1 MYADLLKAIKN
12 TDIRVSYDFMDSDNA
27 FIHGGPRIQQLNTN
41 TSVTGSACSTGVP
54 DCFIPLPDVTTSW
67 NRFAADVKYFF
78 RPQVGIGFGWWYE
91 KLDVNDFATIDANG
105 SVGFTAETGTV
116 RTDYLG
122 GLIAGYNPRDYKGNT
137 FFIRLLYLF

>member
-1 MYADLLKAIKN
+1 
-12 TDIRVSYDFMDSDNA
+12 
-27 FIHGGPRIQQLNTN
+27 
-41 TSVTGSACSTGVP
+41 VP

-105 SVGFTAETGTV
+105 SVGFTAETGSV

-122 GLIAGYNPRDYKGNT
+122 GLITGYNPRDYKGNT
-137 FFIRLLYLF
+137 VFIRLLYLF